1 MKDIRNYEN
10 MYAVTEDGR
19 VWSYKSNKF
28 LKQTLLNRGYLQVE
42 LYNNGVG
49 KKFLIHRLV
58 AEAYL
63 PNPDNLPQVNHKDEN
78 RQNNSVENLE
88 WCTEKENDNYGNRN
102 KNIARANATA
112 VRCVELDRI
121 FESIS
126 EAARELNLCTSNIC
140 RCLKKQSRTTG
151 GYHWEVA

>member
-78 RQNNSVENLE
+78 KQNNSVENLE

-126 EAARELNLCTSNIC
+126 EAARELNLCKSNIC
-140 RCLKKQSRTTG
+140 RCLKKHSRTTG